1 MMANNARETTNKD
14 VEQLIR
20 NSFRSYNA
28 ILREVMKSFPK
39 MSVKDVSYFAPVYYP
54 IAILDVGV
62 EEESFTDF
70 RGFEITVLKL
80 IENGITEISSIS
92 SLLGLTENY
101 VEKILSMM
109 VGLMYLDSNGITQ
122 LGREAIQ
129 ENRKKSYH
137 HVTHAV
143 QVNAI
148 SSEVVSLQ
156 DLLRE
161 SDLDDK
167 IDTPSRIHHLGSV
180 DRIEREKTIQE
191 IMRDYSENLSTED
204 LHINVRSIDSISFK
218 ELKYTKCYAIK
229 FNSDPLVILM
239 NRKTAKGKNRYNNFR
254 PIGVE
259 SPDIKERYGLDEDVP
274 ICTPREASVYNL
286 FYDKMQQE
294 IAGITDERAEA
305 EREAIEI
312 ALKPNLNRIIADYS
326 PRKIESVYSVSADDF
341 KSLNTWAVSFM
352 QDIANSGASV
362 IGRDAFKGKIIKL
375 IVEDENILKATDA
388 LKMKYNGIA
397 DRTLKELL
405 ISETRGYSG
414 IEMWDRVA
422 ELIEEN
428 TTDE

>member
-1 MMANNARETTNKD
+1 
-14 VEQLIR
+14 
-20 NSFRSYNA
+20 
-28 ILREVMKSFPK
+28 
-39 MSVKDVSYFAPVYYP
+39 
-54 IAILDVGV
+54 
-62 EEESFTDF
+62 
-70 RGFEITVLKL
+70 
-80 IENGITEISSIS
+80 
-92 SLLGLTENY
+92 
-101 VEKILSMM
+101 
-109 VGLMYLDSNGITQ
+109 
-122 LGREAIQ
+122 
-129 ENRKKSYH
+129 
-137 HVTHAV
+137 
-143 QVNAI
+143 
-148 SSEVVSLQ
+148 
-156 DLLRE
+156 
-161 SDLDDK
+161 
-167 IDTPSRIHHLGSV
+167 
-180 DRIEREKTIQE
+180 
-191 IMRDYSENLSTED
+191 
-204 LHINVRSIDSISFK
+204 
-218 ELKYTKCYAIK
+218 
-229 FNSDPLVILM
+229 
-239 NRKTAKGKNRYNNFR
+239 
-254 PIGVE
+254 
-259 SPDIKERYGLDEDVP
+259 VP

-341 KSLNTWAVSFM
+341 KSLNTWALSFM